1 MITKFFENENSTQF
15 NEKLKKAYKK
25 IIDFYEEKAKLK
37 HHFTVLKLAKLSNDE
52 AEKIGLN

>member
-25 IIDFYEEKAKLK
+25 IIDFYEEKAELK
-37 HHFTVLKLAKLSNDE
+37 HHSTIQKL
-52 AEKIGLN
+52 